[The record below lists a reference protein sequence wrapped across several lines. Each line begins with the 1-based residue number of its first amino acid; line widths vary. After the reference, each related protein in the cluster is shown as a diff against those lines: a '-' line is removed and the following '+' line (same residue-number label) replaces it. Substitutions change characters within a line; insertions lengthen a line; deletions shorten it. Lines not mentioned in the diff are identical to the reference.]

1 VGVGNGITVGVGV
14 SGIIT
19 TLNVE
24 VGVAAGT
31 GEHAARKIKRKEVRH
46 CFMS

>member
-1 VGVGNGITVGVGV
+1 MIVGVGV

-24 VGVAAGT
+24 VGVAAGM
-31 GEHAARKIKRKEVRH
+31 EEQAAASNIKGTYKYLR
-46 CFMS
+46 